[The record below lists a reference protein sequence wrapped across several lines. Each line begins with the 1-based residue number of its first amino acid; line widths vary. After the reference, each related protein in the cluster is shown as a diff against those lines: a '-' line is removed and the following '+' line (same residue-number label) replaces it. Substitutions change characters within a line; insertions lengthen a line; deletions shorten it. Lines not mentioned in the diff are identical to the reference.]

1 MLRLMQ
7 KKTAELGSSPA
18 PLAAPTSVRSAIES
32 RLRESLS
39 PLRLEV
45 VDDSAAHAG
54 HAGVSG
60 RAGETHFRV
69 EVVSAAFTG
78 LSAVSRHRLV
88 YSALEA
94 QFRDGLHALNI
105 SAKTPEEAGA

>member
-7 KKTAELGSSPA
+7 RKTAELETEPA
-18 PLAAPTSVRSAIES
+18 PLAPPASVRSAIEA

-39 PLRLEV
+39 PVRLQV

-69 EVVSAAFTG
+69 EVVSAAFAG
-78 LSAVSRHRLV
+78 LSAVARHRLV
-88 YSALEA
+88 YAALEA

-105 SAKTPEEAGA
+105 VARTPEEAGA

>member
-1 MLRLMQ
+1 MIRRMVTSTQ
-7 KKTAELGSSPA
+7 
-18 PLAAPTSVRSAIES
+18 TSVRSAIEA

-39 PLRLEV
+39 PVRLQV
-45 VDDSAAHAG
+45 ADDSAAHAG

-69 EVVSAAFTG
+69 EVVSAAFAG
-78 LSAVSRHRLV
+78 LSAVARHRLV
-88 YSALEA
+88 YAALEA

-105 SAKTPEEAGA
+105 VARTPEEAGA